1 MDRHDREVMIKQ
13 LMKVR
18 LRRKLLEKMRE
29 SVIQNLFSTL
39 KGYFR

>member
-18 LRRKLLEKMRE
+18 LRRKLLEKMRDSE
-29 SVIQNLFSTL
+29 IQNLFSTL